1 MRQKKTRKE
10 NEIVKEQALYTEEEK
25 KNTETKIYMSTHY
38 LSFFSGTC

>member
-25 KNTETKIYMSTHY
+25 KYRNKDIYEHT
-38 LSFFSGTC
+38 LSIIF